1 MAGADDITKFRPISL
16 VGSVYKILAKVL
28 ASRLRKVVG
37 KVVSPNQHAFISGRQ
52 ILDASLIANECIDF
66 YLKSKQSGI
75 LCKLDIEKAY
85 DNVSWSFLLT
95 TLEKMGFPS
104 KWRSWMHSCL
114 TTVRY
119 SVLINGEPSSF
130 FSSSRGLSQGDP
142 LSPFLFI
149 LVMETL
155 SRLVNKAIEAG
166 FLEGFQTT
174 NAWSES
180 LLISHLLFADN
191 WKLLNS

>member
-28 ASRLRKVVG
+28 ALRLRKVVG

-66 YLKSKQSGI
+66 YLKSKQAGI

-85 DNVSWSFLLT
+85 DNVSWSFLMA

-104 KWRSWMHSCL
+104 IWRSWMHFCIS
-114 TTVRY
+114 TVRY
-119 SVLINGEPSSF
+119 SVLINGESSGL
-130 FSSSRGLSQGDP
+130 FSSPRGLRQEDP
-142 LSPFLFI
+142 LSPVLFI

-155 SRLVNKAIEAG
+155 SRLVNKAIDAG
-166 FLEGFQTT
+166 FRR
-174 NAWSES
+174 
-180 LLISHLLFADN
+180 ISDY
-191 WKLLNS
+191 